1 MNVHAK
7 APITLIGGARVAS
20 GLLDTVLR
28 HAPEV
33 VAADSGADRALA
45 HGVTPRAVFGDFD
58 SISDDA
64 RGRLDPDT
72 LHLMPD
78 QDSTD
83 FDKCMR
89 RLSAPLIIGVGF
101 CGERL

>member
-33 VAADSGADRALA
+33 VA
-45 HGVTPRAVFGDFD
+45 PFQGDDGIFFT
-58 SISDDA
+58 SRS
-64 RGRLDPDT
+64 LCHF
-72 LHLMPD
+72 HLP
-78 QDSTD
+78 
-83 FDKCMR
+83 
-89 RLSAPLIIGVGF
+89 G
-101 CGERL
+101 